1 MDEINRLKLNAS
13 KTEVILLGSSRRLMP
28 CSFDEISIAGNT
40 TRLVN
45 RVRNLGVIIDSELTF
60 SEHVTKLVNTSYYHL
75 RQMRSIRKSL
85 TVDSSHALARA
96 LILTRLDYCNGL
108 LSGIPDLLMR
118 RLDGVMR
125 AAARLILRLPRY
137 GHVTK
142 AMHDRL
148 HWLNMRARIDFKL
161 SLTAYRC
168 LHGLAPSYLS
178 GLCIPV
184 TQLPGRSHLRS
195 ASSDEHLVPSC
206 RTKTFGPS
214 AFAVSCPTTWNNLPV
229 ELTDPANVDSVAVFK
244 KRLKTH
250 FFLRMTNG
258 D

>member
-1 MDEINRLKLNAS
+1 
-13 KTEVILLGSSRRLMP
+13 
-28 CSFDEISIAGNT
+28 
-40 TRLVN
+40 
-45 RVRNLGVIIDSELTF
+45 
-60 SEHVTKLVNTSYYHL
+60 
-75 RQMRSIRKSL
+75 
-85 TVDSSHALARA
+85 
-96 LILTRLDYCNGL
+96 
-108 LSGIPDLLMR
+108 
-118 RLDGVMR
+118 
-125 AAARLILRLPRY
+125 
-137 GHVTK
+137 
-142 AMHDRL
+142 MHDRL

-195 ASSDEHLVPSC
+195 ASSGELLVPSC
-206 RTKTFGPS
+206 RTKTFGPR

-250 FFLRMTNG
+250 FFSSDDERRLIFSFDIWFCFCSFVLPVDAVLSRALRIFFFREHVNI
-258 D
+258 